1 MNNRNILKT
10 IVKFIMIIINN
21 IAAYKLEEI
30 YLINMIFKV
39 QRLSKA

>member
-1 MNNRNILKT
+1 MNNRNILKL
-10 IVKFIMIIINN
+10 INQFITMIINN
-21 IAAYKLEEI
+21 IAVYKPEEI

>member
-1 MNNRNILKT
+1 MNNRNILKL
-10 IVKFIMIIINN
+10 INQFITIIINN
-21 IAAYKLEEI
+21 IVTYKLEEI

>member
-1 MNNRNILKT
+1 MNNINILKL
-10 IVKFIMIIINN
+10 INQFITMIINN
-21 IAAYKLEEI
+21 IVTYKLEEI

>member
-1 MNNRNILKT
+1 MNNRNILKL
-10 IVKFIMIIINN
+10 INQFITMIINN
-21 IAAYKLEEI
+21 IVTYKLEEI

>member
-1 MNNRNILKT
+1 MNNRNILKL
-10 IVKFIMIIINN
+10 INQFITMIINN

>member
-1 MNNRNILKT
+1 MNNRNILKL
-10 IVKFIMIIINN
+10 INQFITMIINN
-21 IAAYKLEEI
+21 IAVYKQEEI

>member
-1 MNNRNILKT
+1 MNNRNILKL
-10 IVKFIMIIINN
+10 INQFITIINN
-21 IAAYKLEEI
+21 IAVYKPEEI

>member
-1 MNNRNILKT
+1 MNNRNILKL
-10 IVKFIMIIINN
+10 INQFITMIINS
-21 IAAYKLEEI
+21 IAVYKEEEI

>member
-1 MNNRNILKT
+1 MNNRNILKL
-10 IVKFIMIIINN
+10 INQFITMIINN
-21 IAAYKLEEI
+21 IVTYKPEEI